1 MLLPAP
7 LPALQVEH
15 AGEPLRATP
24 GGIGVPPRDNDVSGA
39 QMTPAG
45 SDAMAP
51 VSATIA
57 ERYISMPSTRL
68 SWAAIHGAQGG
79 YSKPPPP
86 EPAVGYVGR

>member
-15 AGEPLRATP
+15 AGEPLRGTP
-24 GGIGVPPRDNDVSGA
+24 AGIGVPNDVSGA

-51 VSATIA
+51 ASVTIV

-68 SWAAIHGAQGG
+68 SWAAIHGAPGG